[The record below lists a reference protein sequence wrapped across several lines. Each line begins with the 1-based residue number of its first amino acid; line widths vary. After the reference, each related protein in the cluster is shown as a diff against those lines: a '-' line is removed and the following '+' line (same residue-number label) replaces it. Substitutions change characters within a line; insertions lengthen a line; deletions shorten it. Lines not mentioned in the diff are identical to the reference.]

1 MSNELLLLRQEL
13 TEKRPNSCLPV
24 SVIDYCIHQKKSL
37 NLEQFLETVETH
49 DPDDEGR
56 GILVLIPYV
65 TALLALAHL
74 QIKEMSFRAPYGNHL
89 SIIENPEKIP
99 IRKQVQPYTIYPHI
113 CSVNVPA
120 RTHGHA
126 FFASTPQDVQ
136 EYVEQDYRVA
146 AHIAVSEKKWWNFS

>member
-24 SVIDYCIHQKKSL
+24 SVIDYCIHQ
-37 NLEQFLETVETH
+37 
-49 DPDDEGR
+49 R